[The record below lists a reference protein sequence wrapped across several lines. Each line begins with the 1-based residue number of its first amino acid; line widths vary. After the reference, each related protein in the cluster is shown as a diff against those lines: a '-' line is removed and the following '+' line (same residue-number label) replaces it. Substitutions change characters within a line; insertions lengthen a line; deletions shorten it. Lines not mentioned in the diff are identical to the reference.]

1 MTFGE
6 NENVQNTLEWSLHAS
21 VLVYLCFLST
31 FQSFKPDT
39 ENNANLES
47 YRAYAPHCLTTWH
60 YSVKNTKFWSKICI
74 IVNFK
79 APGSL

>member
-6 NENVQNTLEWSLHAS
+6 NIQKPPEWSLHAS
-21 VLVYLCFLST
+21 VLVYFCFLST

-39 ENNANLES
+39 KNNADFES
-47 YRAYAPHCLTTWH
+47 YAPHCLSTWYH
-60 YSVKNTKFWSKICI
+60 SVKNTKFGSKVCM

-79 APGSL
+79 ALGIL